1 MQNREPTY
9 TAALPPGSPCGALWP
24 RRGTEPARGFL
35 PYGTELPSWALTLSF
50 HAFRANLDN
59 FSSYPISER
68 QSGCFLFFFFFN
80 LPTGTSH
87 VSTTYFS
94 CHGFP
99 ESHANERVLCLPCR
113 LHFPGPA
120 FVGRAPE
127 GRNSTMPAQG
137 LAPCVNGGRVPAGDA
152 PLGSL
157 PTSRAFPLVIHPPQ
171 RHRPGRCYAPRRA
184 PANGDL

>member
-24 RRGTEPARGFL
+24 RRGTESARGFL

-68 QSGCFLFFFFFN
+68 QSGCFLFVFFLIYQLEHHMSQPHISAVTDF
-80 LPTGTSH
+80 LK
-87 VSTTYFS
+87 
-94 CHGFP
+94 
-99 ESHANERVLCLPCR
+99 SHANERVLCLPCR

-127 GRNSTMPAQG
+127 GRNGTVPAQG
-137 LAPCVNGGRVPAGDA
+137 LAPRVNGGRVPAGDA

-184 PANGDL
+184 PANGNL